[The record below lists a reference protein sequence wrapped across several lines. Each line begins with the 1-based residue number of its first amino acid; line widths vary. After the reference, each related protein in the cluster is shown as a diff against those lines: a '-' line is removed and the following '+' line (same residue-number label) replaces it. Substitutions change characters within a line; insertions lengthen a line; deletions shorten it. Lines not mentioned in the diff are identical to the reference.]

1 MNYNFHLP
9 NGRYYSNP
17 KHSTFTPQ
25 MNIYF
30 ENSNNVK
37 NELSNPFNTKNNK
50 IINGL
55 SCLSLI
61 VLKRKPEYAMYRKKQ
76 K

>member
-30 ENSNNVK
+30 ENSNNIK
-37 NELSNPFNTKNNK
+37 NELSNPFNLRNNK
-50 IINGL
+50 L
-55 SCLSLI
+55 
-61 VLKRKPEYAMYRKKQ
+61 E
-76 K
+76 